1 MVFEGFIRLISAS
14 HMLSISATQFFLAGL
29 MLYTFYMF
37 YKKQYVWSDFPYRYF
52 FASLI
57 FFSMLSVF
65 AGVDV
70 KHSLPK
76 LFNWW
81 LYFFFIAMFLWALK
95 RDILPIV
102 TLYTVIGADVAS
114 IYCLYQFFSAG
125 VARAQGFFAHPL
137 TFGNT
142 SSMVF
147 CLILACLATRSY
159 RQRKEL
165 WFLVVSGALILTAL
179 FVSVARGPMLATL
192 ATIFIMMPIFYR
204 VKGVVASGIIVVLF
218 LGLVVAIPDARVRYA
233 EMVDNSWTDPDTAIG
248 VRIPLWKAS
257 LEIIGDYPLFG
268 IGERNFRQVAR
279 QYIGGSLHTMAHAH
293 NAFLHFALTHGLIAF
308 SVLVALMVKLLYDT
322 LPGALRREPVAFM
335 AVSVLIVFLL
345 EGLTENTIGD
355 SEVAMLFYYLM
366 GTLCGTLYR
375 KGLAGPANKRT
386 TSVEDPHD
394 DFEVNA
400 S

>member
-1 MVFEGFIRLISAS
+1 MIFEGFIRLMSIS
-14 HMLSISATQFFLAGL
+14 HMLSISATQIFLAGL
-29 MLYTFYMF
+29 ILYTAYMLH
-37 YKKQYVWSDFPYRYF
+37 KKQYAWSEFPYRYF
-52 FASLI
+52 FVALI
-57 FFSMLSVF
+57 LLTMLSVF
-65 AGVDV
+65 TGVDV
-70 KHSLPK
+70 KRSLSR

-81 LYFFFIAMFLWALK
+81 LYLFFIAMYLLAQK
-95 RDILPIV
+95 KDILRIV
-102 TLYTVIGADVAS
+102 IFYSIIGGDIAS
-114 IYCLYQFFSAG
+114 IYGLYQFIFAG
-125 VARAQGFFAHPL
+125 VARAEGFFTHAL
-137 TFGNT
+137 TYGNT
-142 SSMVF
+142 LSMIF
-147 CLILACLATRSY
+147 CLIIAGLVTRSY

-165 WFLVVSGALILTAL
+165 LFLVVSGVLILAAL
-179 FVSVARGPMLATL
+179 FVSVTRGPMLATL
-192 ATIFIMMPIFYR
+192 VTIFIMMPVFYR
-204 VKGVVASGIIVVLF
+204 VKGVVAGGIIVVLF
-218 LGLVVAIPDARVRYA
+218 LGLVVAIPNARVRYA

-248 VRIPLWKAS
+248 VRVPLWKAS
-257 LEIIGDYPLFG
+257 LEIIRDYPLFG

-375 KGLAGPANKRT
+375 KGLSGPANKQT
-386 TSVEDPHD
+386 VTADGPVVGLS
-394 DFEVNA
+394 
-400 S
+400 